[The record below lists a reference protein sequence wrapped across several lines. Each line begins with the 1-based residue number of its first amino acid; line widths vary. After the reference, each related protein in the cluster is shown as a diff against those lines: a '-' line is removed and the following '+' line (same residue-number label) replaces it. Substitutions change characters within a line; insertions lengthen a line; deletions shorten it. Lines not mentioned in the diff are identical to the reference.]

1 MTPDRD
7 VTCRSPH
14 PRPPPRHFQQTD
26 GQLVYGLKRRRLIVT
41 LAAHTVR
48 LDCLGPNN
56 EGLSGHRDR
65 VVLDNV
71 YLLALYNTR
80 TKMIRNGVANLRYK
94 HNDILP
100 SV

>member
-1 MTPDRD
+1 M
-7 VTCRSPH
+7 
-14 PRPPPRHFQQTD
+14 D

-41 LAAHTVR
+41 LAAHAVR

-56 EGLSGHRDR
+56 EELSGHRDR

-80 TKMIRNGVANLRYK
+80 TKMIRNGVANLSYK
-94 HNDILP
+94 YNNITALCLINDLLTF
-100 SV
+100 SAYLQWVLAAN

>member
-1 MTPDRD
+1 M
-7 VTCRSPH
+7 
-14 PRPPPRHFQQTD
+14 
-26 GQLVYGLKRRRLIVT
+26 T
-41 LAAHTVR
+41 LAAHAVR

-80 TKMIRNGVANLRYK
+80 TKMIRNGERVANLNK
-94 HNDILP
+94 HYCPLFSQLVNDLLTF
-100 SV
+100 SAYLQWVLAAN